1 MAMKNN
7 AVIRALWIISGILLL
22 IAGVYILINPAAGVA
37 SMALLLGIIML
48 LSGIVDIVVFAR
60 WHKLITGA
68 GWIFADGILTIVLS
82 LFLMFNQILAAAA
95 LPLIFSMWLLFTG
108 ISRIVGSV
116 DIKKAGVRGWG
127 WFLALGIIVTVLG
140 IVSLFEPLATL
151 ITMTIL
157 VGLNFIVQG
166 AVYIIS
172 GLFSKRLL

>member
-1 MAMKNN
+1 MKNST
-7 AVIRALWIISGILLL
+7 VIRALWIISGILLL
-22 IAGVYILINPAAGVA
+22 VAGVYMLVNPAAGVA
-37 SMALLLGIIML
+37 SMSLMLGIIML
-48 LSGIVDIVVFAR
+48 LSGIADIVVFAR
-60 WHKLITGA
+60 WHKFITGA
-68 GWIFADGILTIVLS
+68 GWILADGILTTVLS

-108 ISRIVGSV
+108 ISRIVGSF

-127 WFLALGIIVTVLG
+127 WFLALGIIVTMLG
-140 IVSLFEPLATL
+140 IISLFEPLATL

-166 AVYIIS
+166 AVYIVS

>member
-1 MAMKNN
+1 MLSLERFGLYR
-7 AVIRALWIISGILLL
+7 VFCFLSPEFIFSSILPRAWL
-22 IAGVYILINPAAGVA
+22 

-68 GWIFADGILTIVLS
+68 GWILADGILTIVLS

-140 IVSLFEPLATL
+140 TVSLFEPLATL